1 MMSYSTCYSWQ
12 NLPDLI
18 LSDIMLMVGVENI
31 EDLHKCRQVC
41 RNWKVMIYQMTRGK
55 KDTIRRKAISLESS
69 RQDKLALDPTSF
81 PDVLPTLACLAHHG
95 FLSRI
100 REWELN
106 LDMDLGL
113 LPTHYLP
120 SLASSIWGRVRVHP
134 LNSCDLSPF
143 LDSFKGEVIYIDSQF
158 LDDEETRALERNFK
172 PCSGSKIWINANAR
186 QISDFH
192 SVEDRAKMLKTLN
205 SKNASKH

>member
-1 MMSYSTCYSWQ
+1 MQTSLREMESY
-12 NLPDLI
+12 DI
-18 LSDIMLMVGVENI
+18 SDDQE
-31 EDLHKCRQVC
+31 
-41 RNWKVMIYQMTRGK
+41 K
-55 KDTIRRKAISLESS
+55 KATIRRKAVSLDSS
-69 RQDKLALDPTSF
+69 IQDKLALDITSF
-81 PDVLPTLACLAHHG
+81 PDVLPFLISLAHHG
-95 FLSRI
+95 FLHRI
-100 REWELN
+100 RELS
-106 LDMDLGL
+106 LAMDLGL
-113 LPTHYLP
+113 LPTYYLQ
-120 SLASSIWGRVRVHP
+120 SVASRIWGRVRVHP

-143 LDSFKGEVIYIDSQF
+143 LDSYKGEVIYIDSQF

>member
-1 MMSYSTCYSWQ
+1 MMPSSSCYSWK
-12 NLPDLI
+12 NMPDLI
-18 LSDIMLMVGVENI
+18 HSDIMLMVGLKNI

-41 RNWKVMIYQMTRGK
+41 RNWKVIISQMTRKK
-55 KDTIRRKAISLESS
+55 KDIIRRKAVSLDSS
-69 RQDKLALDPTSF
+69 IKDKLTLDPTSF

-100 REWELN
+100 REWQLN

-120 SLASSIWGRVRVHP
+120 SLASRIWWRVKVHP

-143 LDSFKGEVIYIDSQF
+143 LDSF
-158 LDDEETRALERNFK
+158 
-172 PCSGSKIWINANAR
+172 
-186 QISDFH
+186 
-192 SVEDRAKMLKTLN
+192 N
-205 SKNASKH
+205 SKER